1 MEFKFSSAIFK
12 NEPADNRNNTPNF
25 PTHGGILKMPLSQLE
40 EFVQYLHW
48 AARTELQ
55 YDEFLKEK
63 FIPVKVSGWAPKP
76 EPKTQVQGQSKK
88 RRMGLSLEPHYKTNM
103 AAEEAKQAQG
113 PAGTISLQEQQ
124 PAQTADTAAA
134 SLAQGTAGT
143 VVDDFDF

>member
-1 MEFKFSSAIFK
+1 
-12 NEPADNRNNTPNF
+12 
-25 PTHGGILKMPLSQLE
+25 MPLSQLE

-55 YDEFLKEK
+55 SDSYMNEK
-63 FIPVKVSGWAPKP
+63 IIPVKISGWTKDSN
-76 EPKTQVQGQSKK
+76 GKK
-88 RRMGLSLEPHYKTNM
+88 FLSLSFEPHYKTNM

-143 VVDDFDF
+143 VVEDIF

>member
-12 NEPADNRNNTPNF
+12 NDPADNKNNNPSF
-25 PTHGGILKMPLSQLE
+25 PTHGGLVKMPLSQLE

-55 YDEFLKEK
+55 YDEYLNEK

-76 EPKTQVQGQSKK
+76 ETQGQGKKK
-88 RRMGLSLEPHYKTNM
+88 RMSLSLEPHYKTNM

-113 PAGTISLQEQQ
+113 TAGTISLQEQQ
-124 PAQTADTAAA
+124 PAQTTDTAAA

>member
-12 NEPADNRNNTPNF
+12 NNPADNRNNNPNF

-55 YDEFLKEK
+55 SDSYMNEK
-63 FIPVKVSGWAPKP
+63 IIPVKISGWTKDSN
-76 EPKTQVQGQSKK
+76 GKK
-88 RRMGLSLEPHYKTNM
+88 FLSLSFEPHHKTNM
-103 AAEEAKQAQG
+103 AAQEAKEAQG
-113 PAGTISLQEQQ
+113 TVSLQEQQ

-143 VVDDFDF
+143 VVEDIF

>member
-1 MEFKFSSAIFK
+1 MEFKFKSAIFK
-12 NEPADNRNNTPNF
+12 NDPADNKNNNPDF

-55 YDEFLKEK
+55 SDSYMNEK
-63 FIPVKVSGWAPKP
+63 IIPVKISGWTKDSN
-76 EPKTQVQGQSKK
+76 GKK
-88 RRMGLSLEPHYKTNM
+88 FLSLSFEPHYKTNM
-103 AAEEAKQAQG
+103 AAQEAKAAQAT
-113 PAGTISLQEQQ
+113 AGTISLQEQQ

>member
-1 MEFKFSSAIFK
+1 MELKFSSEIFK
-12 NEPADNRNNTPNF
+12 NDPADNRNNNPNF

-55 YDEFLKEK
+55 SDSYMNEK
-63 FIPVKVSGWAPKP
+63 IIPVKISGWTKDSN
-76 EPKTQVQGQSKK
+76 GKK
-88 RRMGLSLEPHYKTNM
+88 FLSLSFEPHYKTNM

-134 SLAQGTAGT
+134 SLAQGTTGT
-143 VVDDFDF
+143 VVEDIF

>member
-12 NEPADNRNNTPNF
+12 NDPADNRNNNPNL

-55 YDEFLKEK
+55 SDSYMNEK
-63 FIPVKVSGWAPKP
+63 IIPVKISGWTKDSN
-76 EPKTQVQGQSKK
+76 GKK
-88 RRMGLSLEPHYKTNM
+88 FLSLSFEPHYKTNM

-134 SLAQGTAGT
+134 SLAQGTTGT
-143 VVDDFDF
+143 VVEDIF

>member
-12 NEPADNRNNTPNF
+12 NDPADNRNNNPNF

-55 YDEFLKEK
+55 SDSYMNEK
-63 FIPVKVSGWAPKP
+63 IIPVKISGWTKDSN
-76 EPKTQVQGQSKK
+76 GKK
-88 RRMGLSLEPHYKTNM
+88 FLSLSFEPHYKTNM

-134 SLAQGTAGT
+134 SLAQGTTGT
-143 VVDDFDF
+143 VVEDIF

>member
-12 NEPADNRNNTPNF
+12 NDPAANRNNNPNF

-55 YDEFLKEK
+55 SDSYMNEK
-63 FIPVKVSGWAPKP
+63 IIPVKISGWTKDSN
-76 EPKTQVQGQSKK
+76 GKK
-88 RRMGLSLEPHYKTNM
+88 FLSLSFEPHYKTNM

-134 SLAQGTAGT
+134 SLAQGTTGT
-143 VVDDFDF
+143 VVEDIF

>member
-12 NEPADNRNNTPNF
+12 NEKADNKNNNPNF

-40 EFVQYLHW
+40 EFVQHLHR

-76 EPKTQVQGQSKK
+76 EPKTQGQGQGKK
-88 RRMGLSLEPHYKTNM
+88 RRMGLSLEPHYKTKM

-113 PAGTISLQEQQ
+113 TVSLQEQQ

-134 SLAQGTAGT
+134 SLDQGTAGT

>member
-12 NEPADNRNNTPNF
+12 NDPADNKNNNPNF

-55 YDEFLKEK
+55 SDMYMNDKI
-63 FIPVKVSGWAPKP
+63 IPVKISGWTKDSN
-76 EPKTQVQGQSKK
+76 GKK
-88 RRMGLSLEPHYKTNM
+88 FLSLSFEPHYKTNM
-103 AAEEAKQAQG
+103 AAQEAKEAQAI
-113 PAGTISLQEQQ
+113 AAHSETLQEQQ
-124 PAQTADTAAA
+124 PAQTTDTAAA

-143 VVDDFDF
+143 VVEDFF

>member
-12 NEPADNRNNTPNF
+12 NDPADNRNSNPNF

-55 YDEFLKEK
+55 SDSYMNEK
-63 FIPVKVSGWAPKP
+63 IIPVKISGWTKDSN
-76 EPKTQVQGQSKK
+76 GKK
-88 RRMGLSLEPHYKTNM
+88 FLSLSFEPHYKTNM
-103 AAEEAKQAQG
+103 AAQEAKEAQG
-113 PAGTISLQEQQ
+113 TAGTISLQEQQ
-124 PAQTADTAAA
+124 PAQTTDTAAA

-143 VVDDFDF
+143 VVEDIF

>member
-12 NEPADNRNNTPNF
+12 NDPADNRNNNPNF

-55 YDEFLKEK
+55 SDSYINEK
-63 FIPVKVSGWAPKP
+63 IIPVKISGWTKDSN
-76 EPKTQVQGQSKK
+76 GKK
-88 RRMGLSLEPHYKTNM
+88 FLSLSFEPHYKTNM

-134 SLAQGTAGT
+134 SLAQGTTGT
-143 VVDDFDF
+143 VVEDIF

>member
-1 MEFKFSSAIFK
+1 
-12 NEPADNRNNTPNF
+12 
-25 PTHGGILKMPLSQLE
+25 MPLSQLE

-55 YDEFLKEK
+55 YDEWLKEK
-63 FIPVKVSGWAPKP
+63 FIPVQVSGWAPKP
-76 EPKTQVQGQSKK
+76 ETQGQGKK

-113 PAGTISLQEQQ
+113 TVSLQEQQ
-124 PAQTADTAAA
+124 PAQAADTAAA

>member
-12 NEPADNRNNTPNF
+12 NDPADNRNNNPNF

-55 YDEFLKEK
+55 SDSYMNDKI
-63 FIPVKVSGWAPKP
+63 IPVKVSGWMREP
-76 EPKTQVQGQSKK
+76 EGKK
-88 RRMGLSLEPHYKTNM
+88 KFMSLSFEPHYKTNM
-103 AAEEAKQAQG
+103 AAQEAKEAQG

-124 PAQTADTAAA
+124 PAQTAETAAA

-143 VVDDFDF
+143 VVEDFDF

>member
-12 NEPADNRNNTPNF
+12 NDPADNRNNNPNF

-55 YDEFLKEK
+55 SDSYMNEK
-63 FIPVKVSGWAPKP
+63 IIPVKISGW
-76 EPKTQVQGQSKK
+76 TTDSNGKK
-88 RRMGLSLEPHYKTNM
+88 FLSLSFEPHYKTNM

-134 SLAQGTAGT
+134 SLAQGTTGT
-143 VVDDFDF
+143 VVEDIF